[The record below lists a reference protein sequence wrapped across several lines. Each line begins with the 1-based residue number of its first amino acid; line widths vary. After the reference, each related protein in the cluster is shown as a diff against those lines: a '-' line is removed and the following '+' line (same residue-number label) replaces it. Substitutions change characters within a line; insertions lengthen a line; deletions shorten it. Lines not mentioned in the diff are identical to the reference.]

1 MGFEKETA
9 DPDFWNDKERAKIA
23 TSRINDLKERIS
35 FWDGL
40 TNDIQAIAE
49 LAEEA
54 KDEASQKEL
63 EERFEELSKKFNDAT
78 KLTFLSGKYDQGDA
92 VLSIYSG
99 AGGDD
104 AEDWSSILLE
114 MYRRYSEKRKWSVK
128 ILHHHKSESGTKNVT
143 IEIKGKYAYGY
154 LKGEAGVHRLVRISP
169 FSAKKLRHTSFSMV
183 EIMPKVVHKEEVTI
197 NPEDIEINFA
207 KSSGP
212 GGQNVNKRETAV
224 RIKHLPTG
232 IQIHVDSE
240 RSQNSNRE
248 KAIELLR
255 SKLYQITTVA
265 KEKAVKELNKT
276 INTEIEWG
284 YQIRSYVLHPYKM
297 VKDHR
302 TELQTSD
309 IEGVLAGNIEK
320 FIEKEISLN
329 K

>member
-1 MGFEKETA
+1 MQNHRVPE
-9 DPDFWNDKERAKIA
+9 
-23 TSRINDLKERIS
+23 
-35 FWDGL
+35 
-40 TNDIQAIAE
+40 
-49 LAEEA
+49 
-54 KDEASQKEL
+54 
-63 EERFEELSKKFNDAT
+63 
-78 KLTFLSGKYDQGDA
+78 GK
-92 VLSIYSG
+92 
-99 AGGDD
+99 
-104 AEDWSSILLE
+104 
-114 MYRRYSEKRKWSVK
+114 
-128 ILHHHKSESGTKNVT
+128 
-143 IEIKGKYAYGY
+143 
-154 LKGEAGVHRLVRISP
+154 
-169 FSAKKLRHTSFSMV
+169 
-183 EIMPKVVHKEEVTI
+183 
-197 NPEDIEINFA
+197 
-207 KSSGP
+207 
-212 GGQNVNKRETAV
+212 NVNKRETAV